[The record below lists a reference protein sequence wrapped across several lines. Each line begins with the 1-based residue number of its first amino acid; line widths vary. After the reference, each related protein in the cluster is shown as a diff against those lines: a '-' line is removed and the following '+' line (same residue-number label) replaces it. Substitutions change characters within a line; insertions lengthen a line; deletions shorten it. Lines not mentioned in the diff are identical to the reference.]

1 MPQSGFSSFWSRE
14 IRRYYRATQLHHFL
28 WSCGNGMDIPEIS
41 GICTALCFANNQ
53 HRHLRPLLPPDGSV
67 ATPVVQLPK
76 NSETSE
82 LELIAKGYHGE
93 DGVKVV
99 TCCDKSTGKKSE
111 QKTCEFAFGP
121 GHSVIQAVQPV
132 PHPLLGPGS
141 TLALQHAR
149 HLEGLIRR
157 NILEER
163 LGRLVL
169 DVSGFYVVAACSQ
182 LEV

>member
-1 MPQSGFSSFWSRE
+1 MR
-14 IRRYYRATQLHHFL
+14 L
-28 WSCGNGMDIPEIS
+28 
-41 GICTALCFANNQ
+41 
-53 HRHLRPLLPPDGSV
+53 V
-67 ATPVVQLPK
+67 
-76 NSETSE
+76 
-82 LELIAKGYHGE
+82 
-93 DGVKVV
+93 
-99 TCCDKSTGKKSE
+99 
-111 QKTCEFAFGP
+111 FGP

-169 DVSGFYVVAACSQ
+169 DVCGFYVVAACSQ